1 MKDRAALV
9 NGELRIETQPGHG
22 TRIMLIV
29 PLIPKEN
36 SGVLA

>member
-9 NGELRIETQPGHG
+9 NGELRIETQPGRG

-36 SGVLA
+36 SGVLS